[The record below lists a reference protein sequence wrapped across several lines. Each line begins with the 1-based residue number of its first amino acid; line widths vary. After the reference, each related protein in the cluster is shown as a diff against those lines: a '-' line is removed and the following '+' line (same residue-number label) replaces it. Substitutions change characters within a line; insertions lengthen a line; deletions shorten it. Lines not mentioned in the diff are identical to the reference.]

1 MVQKFIEVSGTG
13 NAKREIMHVD
23 DLASAILF
31 ILEKIVSKN
40 RDMLK
45 IVKKISYLNVGTGK
59 DWTIKEYAQ
68 IIGKHFDKK
77 IKIKFNRKY
86 PDGMKR
92 KLLDVTL
99 IKKLGWK
106 PKISMKEG
114 FENTISWYINNE
126 V

>member
-1 MVQKFIEVSGTG
+1 
-13 NAKREIMHVD
+13 
-23 DLASAILF
+23 
-31 ILEKIVSKN
+31 
-40 RDMLK
+40 
-45 IVKKISYLNVGTGK
+45 
-59 DWTIKEYAQ
+59 
-68 IIGKHFDKK
+68 
-77 IKIKFNRKY
+77 
-86 PDGMKR
+86 MKR